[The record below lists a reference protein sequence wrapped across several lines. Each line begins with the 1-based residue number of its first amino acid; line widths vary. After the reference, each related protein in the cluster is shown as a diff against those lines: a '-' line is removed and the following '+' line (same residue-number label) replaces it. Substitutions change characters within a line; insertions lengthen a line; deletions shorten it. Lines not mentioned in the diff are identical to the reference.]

1 MGKRRRRRDRQPHQ
15 PAGRDRF
22 PSAGFSPVDADAAG
36 PSPAEIEALL
46 DRLSATNGR
55 VDHRTAAVLARLDPV
70 QVAPAA
76 QRVLLR
82 LVPMAW
88 ASGWQPTELH
98 RELARRTNRTGAKLA
113 AGLIANDHRDRDP
126 RSLDARW
133 IRQVETLSPM
143 PRPDRDW
150 PDRDWI
156 VRAAASRSGISVD
169 LLIDLVAILGRLHPI
184 PVLIPPP
191 GALGPDAI
199 IDLTTPFDSP
209 MLERVRALL
218 AKAESSE
225 FEAEAEAFTA
235 KAHELMA
242 RHSIDTAT
250 LAARA
255 ANPDAPI
262 TIRLPID
269 NPYADAKVML
279 CQIVAEHCGARAVF
293 QPAYAFSTVIGFA
306 GDVAATELL
315 FTSLLVQAQTA
326 LQSASR
332 SSLDG
337 SSRGFRSSF
346 LSAYAHRIGERLD
359 AINAHV
365 MAEAE
370 SDAGC
375 SLVPVVAHRDAA
387 VRAAV
392 DSAFSNLTFKRSR
405 GGRDPAGWSS
415 GRLAADRANLN
426 RADLNQADLDA
437 PSRPS
442 SPAHHQIH

>member
-1 MGKRRRRRDRQPHQ
+1 MRSCRRNRSFDSLPPTVVTAPLYRARMARRRWQPD
-15 PAGRDRF
+15 PGWR
-22 PSAGFSPVDADAAG
+22 PSS
-36 PSPAEIEALL
+36 AEIEELWDIVAATGATVQHPAGAK
-46 DRLSATNGR
+46 LSA
-55 VDHRTAAVLARLDPV
+55 LDPL

-82 LVPMAW
+82 LASIAW
-88 ASGWQPTELH
+88 GNGWQPTELH
-98 RELARRTNRTGAKLA
+98 RELARRTNRTGSKLA
-113 AGLIANDHRDRDP
+113 AGVIVNDHLTRDP
-126 RSLDARW
+126 RTLDPRW
-133 IRQVETLSPM
+133 VRQVETLMETHTGDP
-143 PRPDRDW
+143 
-150 PDRDWI
+150 DWI
-156 VRAAASRSGISVD
+156 VRAAQSRAGVD
-169 LLIDLVAILGRLHPI
+169 LGLLVELVAILGRLQPI
-184 PVLIPPP
+184 PALIPPP
-191 GALGPDAI
+191 GMSPRDAV

-218 AKAESSE
+218 AKAESTE

-242 RHSIDTAT
+242 RHSIDHAM

-255 ANPDAPI
+255 ANSDVPV

-279 CQIVAEHCGARAVF
+279 CQIVAEHCGARTVF

-326 LQSASR
+326 LQGASR
-332 SSLDG
+332 GSPESSR
-337 SSRGFRSSF
+337 RGFRSSF
-346 LSAYAHRIGERLD
+346 LAAYAHRIGERLE

-365 MAEAE
+365 VAEAE
-370 SDAGC
+370 HEAGY
-375 SLVPVVAHRDAA
+375 SLVPVLASRDAA

-392 DSAFSNLTFKRSR
+392 DAAFSNLTFKRSR
-405 GGRDPAGWSS
+405 GARDPAGWSS

-426 RADLNQADLDA
+426 RADLAGPGSA
-437 PSRPS
+437 PRP
-442 SPAHHQIH
+442 ARGRIG

>member
-1 MGKRRRRRDRQPHQ
+1 MVTARLYRARMAQRRWQPD
-15 PAGRDRF
+15 PGW
-22 PSAGFSPVDADAAG
+22 S
-36 PSPAEIEALL
+36 PSPAEIEDLWDVVAATGATVAHPAGAK
-46 DRLSATNGR
+46 LSA
-55 VDHRTAAVLARLDPV
+55 LDPL

-82 LVPMAW
+82 LVSLAW
-88 ASGWQPTELH
+88 GNGWQPIELH
-98 RELARRTNRTGAKLA
+98 RELSRRTSKTGSKLTL
-113 AGLIANDHRDRDP
+113 GLIVNDHAARDP
-126 RSLDARW
+126 RTLDPRW
-133 IRQVETLSPM
+133 VRQVEAVTGTQAAA
-143 PRPDRDW
+143 RDW
-150 PDRDWI
+150 L
-156 VRAAASRSGISVD
+156 VQAAGSRSGLD
-169 LLIDLVAILGRLHPI
+169 LDLVVELVAILGRLQPI
-184 PVLIPPP
+184 PVIIPPP
-191 GALGPDAI
+191 GMSPRDAV

-218 AKAESSE
+218 AKAESTE

-242 RHSIDTAT
+242 RHSIDHAM

-255 ANPDAPI
+255 ASSDVPV

-279 CQIVAEHCGARAVF
+279 CQIVAEHCGARTVF

-332 SSLDG
+332 G
-337 SSRGFRSSF
+337 SADASRRGFRSSF
-346 LSAYAHRIGERLD
+346 LAAYAHRIGERLA

-365 MAEAE
+365 VAEAE
-370 SDAGC
+370 DAAGY
-375 SLVPVVAHRDAA
+375 SLVPVLASRDAA

-392 DSAFSNLTFKRSR
+392 DAAFSNLTFKRSR
-405 GGRDPAGWSS
+405 GARDPAGWSS

-426 RADLNQADLDA
+426 RADLAGPGSA
-437 PSRPS
+437 SRPT
-442 SPAHHQIH
+442 HGRIG